1 MTIAPGAAQPV
12 EPPAAAAGPPPM
24 KTVVSL
30 DGRSVWRSA
39 ILVLGLVAGF
49 ILLLWLFSVTSH
61 FLFLVLLAWLFAIAL
76 EPGIRRLMSAG
87 LRRGVAATIM
97 GGVTILVAIVLAAI
111 FGQLFFNQIVQLVHS
126 IPNVATSLV
135 DWLNRTFH
143 THLDAAAIDSSL
155 NITPGQ
161 IASWAESLSGGVLG
175 IVGSLSAVMFDL
187 VTVLVFGFYF
197 AADGPHFLATIGS
210 GLPPRAQRVF
220 VTVSEITTEKTGGY
234 VVSKIVLAALSAVCH
249 AIFFAAI
256 GVPYWLPFALFVGI
270 TAQFVPLIGT
280 YIGVAVPVLAT
291 VFTSTWKAI
300 AIILFAVVYQQ
311 IETYVFTPRISKKT
325 MDVNPAIA
333 LGAVFV
339 GAAIWG
345 PIGAIIGIPLAAAGV
360 AIFDTYKQRY
370 DLVPELQASVSAGM
384 SGPAD
389 DESDESAEPAR
400 PNGRKKS
407 PGADEAAEPDETAGP
422 AQDPER

>member
-1 MTIAPGAAQPV
+1 MTASPSRADRREHAP
-12 EPPAAAAGPPPM
+12 EPLP
-24 KTVVSL
+24 THTLVTL
-30 DGRSVWRSA
+30 DGQSVWRTG
-39 ILVLGLVAGF
+39 IVVGTLVAGF
-49 ILLLWLFSVTSH
+49 LLALWLFSVTSH
-61 FLFLVLLAWLFAIAL
+61 FLFLILLAWLFAIAL
-76 EPGIRRLMSAG
+76 EPGIRRLMARG
-87 LRRGVAATIM
+87 MRRGWAAAIM
-97 GGVTILVAIVLAAI
+97 GGATVLVAIILAAI
-111 FGQLFFNQIVQLVHS
+111 FGQLFFNQIVQFVHS
-126 IPNVATSLV
+126 IPSVATSLIEWV
-135 DWLNRTFH
+135 NRHFH
-143 THLDAAAIDSSL
+143 THLDASAIDKSL

-175 IVGSLSAVMFDL
+175 IVGSLSAVLFDL
-187 VTVLVFGFYF
+187 VTVLVFGFYL

-210 GLPPRAQRVF
+210 GMPPRAQRVF
-220 VTVSEITTEKTGGY
+220 VTVSEITTAKTGGY

-249 AIFFAAI
+249 GIFFAVI

-291 VFTSTWKAI
+291 VFVSPWKAI
-300 AIILFAVVYQQ
+300 AIVIFAVLYQQ
-311 IETYVFTPRISKKT
+311 LETYVFTPRVSRKT

-370 DLVPELQASVSAGM
+370 ELVPELEAVAAGESM
-384 SGPAD
+384 SDPD
-389 DESDESAEPAR
+389 DGSTKTDEPL
-400 PNGRKKS
+400 
-407 PGADEAAEPDETAGP
+407 
-422 AQDPER
+422 PEQTQ